1 MVRTEKRR
9 GCIPLPGIL
18 FALLILGGIGF
29 FVYKA
34 QGTVISMN
42 SHPTVVVESCTGFVH
57 IHAGNAT
64 DKVILEGVG
73 STFTSYTQNQDRN
86 ILVISSCD
94 LNLSVPANTDLIVDA
109 DSIDVFGV
117 QGQMQLT
124 TNGGEITVV
133 QSVLQGKSVLDNN
146 GGPIRFRGS
155 LDPKG
160 ASKFSSNGGMIDIA
174 LQHDASFHLDVTG
187 IIETVVT
194 NFPNIAVKRSEIHA
208 DVGTAPFANL
218 MLDVNGSTI
227 VLKSA

>member
-1 MVRTEKRR
+1 MYRTVQRR
-9 GCIPLPGIL
+9 GCNPLPSII

-34 QGTVISMN
+34 QGTIISMN
-42 SHPTVVVESCTGFVH
+42 PHPTVVVESCSGFVH
-57 IHAGNAT
+57 IHAGNAS

-73 STFTSYTQNQDRN
+73 STFTSYNQNQDRN

-94 LNLSVPANTDLIVDA
+94 LNLSVPVNTDLIVDA
-109 DSIDVFGV
+109 SSIDVFGV

-146 GGPIRFRGS
+146 GGPIRFSGS

-160 ASKFSSNGGMIDIA
+160 ASKFSSNGGMIDVS
-174 LQHDASFHLDVTG
+174 LQHNASFHLDVTG
-187 IIETVVT
+187 IIETIVT
-194 NFPNIAVKRSEIHA
+194 NFPHIPVKRSEIHA
-208 DVGTAPFANL
+208 DVGTSPFANL
-218 MLDVNGSTI
+218 TLEVNGSTI